1 MRRNK
6 MDNKIGKDK
15 KILQGVTTK
24 EFFDKQITPYID
36 NYNKNNNGKI
46 TIQILIDMAL
56 REKIQKDTK
65 K

>member
-56 REKIQKDTK
+56 REKIQKDTIL
-65 K
+65 